1 MGYKKYFAQVYF
13 SEELTED
20 DRLLLMWNRS
30 TISKSGDLSQAVT
43 QIEIFCS
50 KNINAKHADIAPFL
64 NLIFKKSTTAESTNW
79 AQKYIVAAEFP
90 RLY

>member
-30 TISKSGDLSQAVT
+30 TIAKSGDLSQAVT
-43 QIEIFCS
+43 QIEEYCR
-50 KNINAKHADIAPFL
+50 KNTNAKHSDIAPFL
-64 NLIFKKSTTAESTNW
+64 NLIFKKNTTESTNW
-79 AQKYIVAAEFP
+79 AQKYIVAARFP